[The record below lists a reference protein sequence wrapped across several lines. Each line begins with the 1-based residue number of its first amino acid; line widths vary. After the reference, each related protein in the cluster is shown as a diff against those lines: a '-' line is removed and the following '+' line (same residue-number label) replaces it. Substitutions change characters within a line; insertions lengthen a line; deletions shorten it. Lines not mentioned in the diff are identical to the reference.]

1 MTFAWQLTVAAGR
14 HDERL
19 TGRMSGADEREA
31 RSVALEK
38 AYVHEVYEQIS
49 GTQLPAGASADS
61 QRGRAWPKVKQ
72 FLSELEPG
80 SLVCDVGKW
89 HLPFQCSVFYSNSR
103 WNSRYVMPLMLD
115 EQLLRDVQGVS
126 IYFKLCIKH
135 LICNAQGV
143 YFSVFK

>member
-1 MTFAWQLTVAAGR
+1 MGWQLTVAAGR

-89 HLPFQCSVFYSNSR
+89 HLPFQCSVFYSNCR
-103 WNSRYVMPLMLD
+103 WNLHYIMLLVLD
-115 EQLLRDVQGVS
+115 EQLLRDAQEFS
-126 IYFKLCIKH
+126 IYSKLCIKH
-135 LICNAQGV
+135 VISNAQGV